1 LNQQG
6 PGLKHQRRQDETSH
20 KSSSFGQWY
29 DRGAKVAVSTARGFR
44 PGACT
49 NCGAMGHKAKEC
61 MERPRKVGAWK
72 TGDVVGVEDV
82 ASAPIDL
89 DYAAKHDRWNGYD
102 AAEFQSVVAR
112 YQKLDEFRQQ
122 AKADAEIKR
131 LRALENPDD
140 AELAAA
146 AAAAAADVA
155 DGGDDDDGGG
165 GDGDANDPRTKST
178 VRNIRNREDT
188 AKYLRNLDV
197 NSAYYDPKTRS
208 MRENPTPNVDPSQS
222 VYQGDNFV
230 RQSGDFKDFASM
242 QRFAWEASE
251 ANKGAAAAMVHVANP
266 SQVEL
271 LHKQFQEKKATLLQ
285 RRRDAILDKYGGAE
299 HLESNQ
305 AHEAQLAATE
315 RYVEYDAQ
323 GRVVKGL
330 EKGKVKSKYDE
341 DVYPGNHTAI
351 WGSHWNAGRWGY
363 RCCHSYVKGSYCLA
377 EAGKRAAAENDLL
390 AAGGAAHDEP
400 QSLMAQLTAMEP
412 EERERIESERRKRHE
427 KEEKERRKR
436 YKEALKE
443 EERHARKRLL
453 GGDQQQDESD
463 RAPYGDQ
470 SAVNDISKEHYEAYL
485 QKRYHSEDP
494 MAKYVAEQAEEHE
507 QKRSKKESSS
517 EKSHKKSHKK
527 SKKKK

>member
-1 LNQQG
+1 
-6 PGLKHQRRQDETSH
+6 
-20 KSSSFGQWY
+20 
-29 DRGAKVAVSTARGFR
+29 
-44 PGACT
+44 
-49 NCGAMGHKAKEC
+49 
-61 MERPRKVGAWK
+61 
-72 TGDVVGVEDV
+72 
-82 ASAPIDL
+82 
-89 DYAAKHDRWNGYD
+89 
-102 AAEFQSVVAR
+102 
-112 YQKLDEFRQQ
+112 
-122 AKADAEIKR
+122 
-131 LRALENPDD
+131 
-140 AELAAA
+140 
-146 AAAAAADVA
+146 
-155 DGGDDDDGGG
+155 
-165 GDGDANDPRTKST
+165 
-178 VRNIRNREDT
+178 
-188 AKYLRNLDV
+188 
-197 NSAYYDPKTRS
+197 
-208 MRENPTPNVDPSQS
+208 
-222 VYQGDNFV
+222 
-230 RQSGDFKDFASM
+230 M

-323 GRVVKGL
+323 GRVIKGL
-330 EKGKVKSKYDE
+330 EKGKVKSKYEE

-400 QSLMAQLTAMEP
+400 QSLMAQLTAMDARGA
-412 EERERIESERRKRHE
+412 REASSPSAASAHE

-453 GGDQQQDESD
+453 GEDAAETTARPTATRAPPTTSARSSTRPICRSAITRTIRWQSMWPSKHD
-463 RAPYGDQ
+463 RAR
-470 SAVNDISKEHYEAYL
+470 ARARK
-485 QKRYHSEDP
+485 
-494 MAKYVAEQAEEHE
+494 
-507 QKRSKKESSS
+507 KRSQSSESQESSS
-517 EKSHKKSHKK
+517 EKSRTRNRTKSLRRRK
-527 SKKKK
+527 